1 MERLNFR
8 WLIPEEV
15 AGHRAPESDEDI
27 QYLKDKGIRALVRMA
42 EKHIAKVTSS
52 QVESLGLLDYYEPV
66 VDFAAPSQSQIDN
79 IISFIKQSVADGK
92 PVGVSCHAGIGR
104 TGTILACY
112 LVSKCSA
119 AEQAISKVKQQ
130 RPGSIETKEQ
140 KEAVIVYANR
150 LGKS

>member
-1 MERLNFR
+1 MERLNFS
-8 WLIPEEV
+8 WLIPAEV

-27 QYLKDKGIRALVRMA
+27 QYLKGKGIQALVRMA

-66 VDFAAPSQSQIDN
+66 VDFTAPSQSQIDN
-79 IISFIKQSVADGK
+79 IISFITQSVADGK
-92 PVGVSCHAGIGR
+92 PVGISCHAGIGR

-130 RPGSIETKEQ
+130 RLGSIETKEQ
-140 KEAVIVYANR
+140 KEAVIVYAKR